1 VSNAVLNDDVSMLAM
16 LGNITPVNG
25 SARAAGKGR
34 TRSVVVPIKRRDL
47 GEGRFSFTQQMG
59 TELKFHIWQ
68 YRHEILSL
76 TAVTEK

>member
-47 GEGRFSFTQQMG
+47 GEG
-59 TELKFHIWQ
+59 
-68 YRHEILSL
+68 EILFH
-76 TAVTEK
+76 TANGY